1 MKRVTFSAGNKLHS
15 RASTTAALPD
25 ELGFTLIE
33 LLIVMVIAVSIITV
47 AVPQFSRSIDT
58 VRLHQAARESAAFLR
73 LSRNSAVVHSGP
85 VAVEI
90 DAGERQL
97 YVAATGDSYL
107 LPPQISVSFPDE
119 PDHYP
124 DVRRTILFHA
134 DGSSTGGRLSLDSDK
149 RSQQITIDWLTGRV
163 SIE

>member
-1 MKRVTFSAGNKLHS
+1 
-15 RASTTAALPD
+15 
-25 ELGFTLIE
+25 
-33 LLIVMVIAVSIITV
+33 MVIAVAIVTV
-47 AVPQFSRSIDT
+47 AVPQFSRSIDS
-58 VRLHQAARESAAFLR
+58 VRLHQAVRESAAFLR
-73 LSRNSAVVHSGP
+73 LSRNSAVAYSGP

-119 PDHYP
+119 PQHYLN
-124 DVRRTILFHA
+124 DRRTILFHA
-134 DGSSTGGRLSLDSDK
+134 DGSSTGGRLSLGSDR
-149 RSQQITIDWLTGRV
+149 RSQQITVDWLTGRV